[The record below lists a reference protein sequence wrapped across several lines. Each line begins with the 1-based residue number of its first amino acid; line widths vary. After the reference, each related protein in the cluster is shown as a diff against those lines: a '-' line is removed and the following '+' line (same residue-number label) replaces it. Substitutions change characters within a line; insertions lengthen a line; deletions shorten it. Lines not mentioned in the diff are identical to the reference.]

1 MFADHGPYGWLVH
14 SALMSL
20 IVLSIGSGAVLLS
33 GQPIRRLRII
43 ELTLL
48 GCLVAPW
55 LGMVPGY
62 PQLIRVGSS
71 DVAAVDRQEAAS
83 LPSAATTVPRRD
95 PRHDSLPP
103 AFEGI
108 PSGRSAAADVTPAR
122 AMDVISWLIAV
133 YFLGVAFGF
142 GWWLLGVA
150 ALARIIR
157 AASPAAPRCRE
168 LLAEIAGER
177 GNQVRVLMSRR
188 VKTALRVCLGA
199 SRDHPARELMWR
211 RAGTSMVVG
220 SRMVARGASRLPGM
234 AHGGLGPFAVLL
246 PAAGVVAAA
255 AASALPGLSCRR
267 PGSASRLR
275 RKIMPSFSPRALPR
289 HRCGPHRLVW
299 AWVFTNRSFTGG

>member
-20 IVLSIGSGAVLLS
+20 IVLLIGSGAVLLS

-188 VKTALRVCLGA
+188 VRQ
-199 SRDHPARELMWR
+199 
-211 RAGTSMVVG
+211 
-220 SRMVARGASRLPGM
+220 
-234 AHGGLGPFAVLL
+234 PFASVWGRPVIILPESLCGDERCFRWSLAHEWSHVERHDFRAWLMAGLVRLL
-246 PAAGVVAAA
+246 FFYQPLAWWLRRQLRLCQDFLADARAAH
-255 AASALPGLSCRR
+255 
-267 PGSASRLR
+267 SRLR